1 MPVSVWT
8 GIKRGVFSCIFF
20 LLAGCAHFGDVATP
34 ENSASVLIEKPG
46 WPHTGSDLE
55 PDPGLNLGRLDNGF
69 RYVMLEN
76 RTPTNR
82 VSMHLYV
89 QSGSLAEFEGEE
101 GIAHFLEH
109 MLFDGSKHFPPGE
122 LVKYFQRI
130 GMQFGPDANAHTGFG
145 QTVYDILLPNGDPQ
159 SIADGLLVLGDFAE
173 GALLLPEEV
182 EKEKQVVL
190 AEKRARDSA
199 HYRTLKATFNFEM
212 SGSLVPNRFPIG
224 TTESILDF
232 DSKRLRH
239 FYDAWYRPE
248 RMFLV
253 MVGDFDRVQAE
264 SMVKAQFDSMRARSP
279 KKELPSFGGFSH
291 QGLKTFYHHEKESGA
306 TTVSIETVGQQV
318 PLPDGTQ
325 RQKDTLLK
333 ELADRMMQWRL
344 DSLVHESKGTIT
356 RAEVGSGDFL
366 QQIRYSNISADCKAD
381 QWKEVLPLLEQA
393 LRQALV
399 FGFTSSEFERVKKS
413 MRADLQR
420 DVDEMGTRESRAL
433 AQQVMDSFNLWQVF
447 QSPLQRQQLLSPMID
462 QADLHDVNR
471 AFSSLWPEDHR
482 LVLLTGN
489 ADLTGSITTPEQII
503 RSAYLSSL
511 QKSVGPPTDRQTS
524 TFPYLEVPSRAGQI
538 KEQVS
543 MDDLG
548 VVRVLFENGVTLFMK
563 KTDFK
568 KNEISAALSFG
579 AGRYSEPFDQPG
591 LAQLTEIVVN
601 DSGFGAMS
609 RIELEQALAGRQ
621 AEISLDVRED
631 MFVLDGNASTSELPL
646 LLQLLYTMVKDPG
659 YRPESLELAFKQ
671 LEQKHRG
678 MVHSVEGML
687 QLEGM
692 RVLGGGDTRLGW
704 PAWSHLKE
712 RTIPEIERWF
722 GAQLAQG
729 PIEISLVGDFSVE
742 EATQLVSIY
751 FGSLTERSDLA
762 AAAPDRPGPVFP
774 RGESFELKIDTAIDR
789 GMVVVAY
796 PTDDFWDIG
805 RTRRLSMLSEIFSE
819 RLRVQVREK
828 LGAAYSP
835 YAYHRAYRAYD
846 DYGMLLCMLLVD
858 PRHVDSIAE
867 KVEQIGS
874 DLAAEGIHP
883 DELRRALD
891 PTLVQIKDMRQSNR
905 YWLNSVLVGA
915 SRHPEQI
922 DWARTIERDYAAITA
937 ADITS
942 LARRYVID
950 SRAARVVIVP
960 ENSQ

>member
-1 MPVSVWT
+1 MPVSIWT
-8 GIKRGVFSCIFF
+8 GIKRSVFLCTIF
-20 LLAGCAHFGDVATP
+20 LLAGCAHFGASTPP
-34 ENSASVLIEKPG
+34 ENSAQVLIEKPD

-55 PDPGLNLGRLDNGF
+55 PDPALMLGRLDNGF

-76 RTPTNR
+76 RTPLNR
-82 VSMHLYV
+82 VSIHLYV

-130 GMQFGPDANAHTGFG
+130 GMQFGPDANAHTSFG
-145 QTVYDILLPNGDPQ
+145 ETVYDILLPNGDPQ

-173 GALLLPEEV
+173 GALFLHEEV
-182 EKEKQVVL
+182 EKEKGVVL

-212 SGSLVPNRFPIG
+212 PGSLVAKRFPIG
-224 TTESILDF
+224 KTESILDF
-232 DSKRLRH
+232 DSKRLRQ

-253 MVGDFDRVQAE
+253 MVGDFDRARAE
-264 SMVKAQFDSMRARSP
+264 PLIKAQFESMRARSP
-279 KKELPSFGGFSH
+279 KRDLPPFGRFSH
-291 QGLKTFYHHEKESGA
+291 QGLKTFYHYEKESGA
-306 TTVSIETVGQQV
+306 TTVSIETVRQEV
-318 PLPDGTQ
+318 PLPDGTG

-344 DSLVHESKGTIT
+344 DSLVHENKGTIT

-366 QQIRYSNISADCKAD
+366 QQIRYSNISVDCKPE
-381 QWKEVLPLLEQA
+381 QWKEVLPLLEQT

-399 FGFTSSEFERVKKS
+399 FGFTPSELERVKKS

-433 AQQVMDSFNLWQVF
+433 AQQVMGSFNHWQAF
-447 QSPLQRQQLLSPMID
+447 QSSLQRQQLLSPMID
-462 QADLHDVNR
+462 QADLNDVNR

-482 LVLLTGN
+482 LVLVTGN
-489 ADLTGSITTPEQII
+489 ADLTGDASTPEHIV
-503 RSAYLSSL
+503 RSTYLSSL
-511 QKSVGPPTDRQTS
+511 QESVEPPTDRELS
-524 TFPYLEVPSRAGQI
+524 TFPYLEMPSRAGQI
-538 KEQVS
+538 KEQVR

-548 VVRVLFENGVTLFMK
+548 VVRVLFENGVTLLMK
-563 KTDFK
+563 RTDFK

-579 AGRYSEPFDQPG
+579 AGRYSEPPDQPG
-591 LAQLTEIVVN
+591 LAQLTEMVIN
-601 DSGFGAMS
+601 DSGFGTMN

-621 AEISLDVRED
+621 AEMSLDVRED
-631 MFVLDGNASTSELPL
+631 MFVLEGNASSSELPL
-646 LLQLLYTMVKDPG
+646 LLQLLYTMIKDPG

-678 MVHSVEGML
+678 MVHSVEGIL

-692 RVLGGGDTRLGW
+692 KVLGGGDTRLGW
-704 PAWSHLKE
+704 PAWNHLKE

-722 GAQLAQG
+722 GAQMAQG
-729 PIEISLVGDFSVE
+729 PLEISLVGDFSVE
-742 EATQLVSIY
+742 EATQLVSLY
-751 FGSLTERSDLA
+751 FGALKKRSDVA
-762 AAAPDRPGPVFP
+762 AAAQDRPGPVFP

-805 RTRRLSMLSEIFSE
+805 RTRRLSILSEIFSE

-846 DYGMLLCMLLVD
+846 GYGMLLCMLLVD

-874 DLAAEGIHP
+874 GLAAQGIHP

-905 YWLNSVLVGA
+905 YWLNSVLIGA

-937 ADITS
+937 AEITS
-942 LARRYVID
+942 MARRYVID
-950 SRAARVVIVP
+950 SQAARLVIVP
-960 ENSQ
+960 AHRN